1 MTAKLKVIM
10 YGIKVKLSRGEKLEK
25 ILESYTKLSDEEKQT
40 IRDELGE
47 VEQNGKIFNITSVV
61 VGVGGGLLSFILVA

>member
-25 ILESYTKLSDEEKQT
+25 ILESYTKQT

-47 VEQNGKIFNITSVV
+47 VE
-61 VGVGGGLLSFILVA
+61 

>member
-10 YGIKVKLSRGEKLEK
+10 YGIKVKLSRGEKLE
-25 ILESYTKLSDEEKQT
+25 SYTKLSDEEKQT

-47 VEQNGKIFNITSVV
+47 VE
-61 VGVGGGLLSFILVA
+61 

>member
-1 MTAKLKVIM
+1 MSIRLKVIM
-10 YGIKVKLSRGEKLEK
+10 YGIKVKLSRGEKLED

-47 VEQNGKIFNITSVV
+47 VD
-61 VGVGGGLLSFILVA
+61 

>member
-10 YGIKVKLSRGEKLEK
+10 YCINVKLSRGEMVFK
-25 ILESYTKLSDEEKQT
+25 ILESYTNLSDEEKQT

-47 VEQNGKIFNITSVV
+47 VE
-61 VGVGGGLLSFILVA
+61 

>member
-47 VEQNGKIFNITSVV
+47 EEQNGKNF
-61 VGVGGGLLSFILVA
+61 

>member
-10 YGIKVKLSRGEKLEK
+10 YGIKVKLSMGEKLEK

-47 VEQNGKIFNITSVV
+47 VE
-61 VGVGGGLLSFILVA
+61 